1 QYESMFAETASIYD
15 AYGYDTMVLIH
26 QVLNAL
32 RQDDWAI
39 NPETI
44 REKLLSLQ
52 NVPLVTGM
60 TSVLPDGE
68 IEKKLFNLSFKRD
81 KIIQVDPVCN
91 LNRD

>member
-1 QYESMFAETASIYD
+1 MFAETASIYD

-26 QVLNAL
+26 QVLTL
-32 RQDDWAI
+32 LHQDGQGI
-39 NPETI
+39 NSSTM
-44 REKLLSLQ
+44 REKLLAVQ
-52 NVPLVTGM
+52 NFPMMTGI

-91 LNRD
+91 QNRD